1 MPLVLPK
8 CYCSF
13 LQGCP
18 WGRLEGSHINP
29 RQIEQSR
36 QWRTMR
42 EKSAGFAI
50 SLLGVKLFIKPSWE
64 AIFTYRYNFTSKIVQ
79 NNSKQIWL
87 LWIMD
92 SYFDKKCQL
101 RVLNIIKMDLLL
113 KTWNVWLLKT
123 LTDGLEW
130 YGLFLS
136 AVWTHSDGTHSL
148 QSIHLW
154 ASKGMTH
161 FSKSDEETNSS
172 TSRITWGE
180 DIFSKSSFL
189 AELFKAGTFFISW
202 MVPCPA
208 GMNSEQVLN
217 SGFL

>member
-1 MPLVLPK
+1 
-8 CYCSF
+8 
-13 LQGCP
+13 
-18 WGRLEGSHINP
+18 
-29 RQIEQSR
+29 
-36 QWRTMR
+36 
-42 EKSAGFAI
+42 
-50 SLLGVKLFIKPSWE
+50 
-64 AIFTYRYNFTSKIVQ
+64 
-79 NNSKQIWL
+79 
-87 LWIMD
+87 MD

-113 KTWNVWLLKT
+113 KTWNVWRLKT

-130 YGLFLS
+130 CGLFLS

-189 AELFKAGTFFISW
+189 AELFKATWRWFIFYKLNGS
-202 MVPCPA
+202 VSRRHEFRA
-208 GMNSEQVLN
+208 STQFRVSLKGMNAQRVWYH
-217 SGFL
+217 